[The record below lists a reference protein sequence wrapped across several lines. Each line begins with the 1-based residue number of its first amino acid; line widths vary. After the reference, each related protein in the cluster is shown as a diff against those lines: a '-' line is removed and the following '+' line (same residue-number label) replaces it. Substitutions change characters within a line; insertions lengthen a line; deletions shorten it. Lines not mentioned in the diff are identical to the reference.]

1 MVAAAEIEQ
10 VEADAARPQ
19 VLNHCQR
26 SQKRGARPEG
36 GVALGTPLSLGR
48 TRRGHLAGRR

>member
-1 MVAAAEIEQ
+1 MVRKSWESPLPQMVAAAEIEQ

-26 SQKRGARPEG
+26 LQSVAR
-36 GVALGTPLSLGR
+36 VLRAVSR
-48 TRRGHLAGRR
+48 